1 MKKEL
6 QLLFVFWLLFVTA
19 SLQAQDI
26 IIEDGSIQQCSGIFY
41 DSGGLDE
48 DYNDD
53 DNYTFT
59 ICPEEDG
66 DFIALDFTAFELGE
80 NSTLTIY
87 NSNNTDGE
95 VFAEFTGT
103 TSPGEIKATTEALT
117 ETTSATGCLTIVFE
131 ANGDVGPGWEA
142 EVSCISNDVFYDQ
155 PQSTGVYT
163 QCTGM
168 FYDNGGPNNGY
179 IDSGVQVFTFC
190 SDDPDLVTQLVF
202 TQFLT
207 SANDVMSI
215 YDGSSTSAPLI
226 GEYNAG
232 ISPGTVMAS
241 ALNESGCL
249 TIEFA
254 PDGIPSPVF
263 GWQAQINCV
272 EPCQLIEL
280 EELTVEP
287 SLPGTN
293 GANYDV
299 AVNEAIDFVAD
310 VSFEESGEDAT
321 YEWNFDDGTTAD
333 GLEVTH
339 TFNSEGSY
347 SVELTITDSEGCPL
361 VIEFEVQVQF
371 YAVEVDQ
378 NTYTVPELVENVLIN
393 NDCAQISN
401 ITWRSGNA
409 QGTNNGIGYFNYNN
423 SSFPMEEGVVLYS
436 GNVNEVPG
444 PETGTQSSGGWNGD
458 SDLDDLIDEIEGNG
472 PASNDATLIEFDFL
486 TFADEIS
493 FNFLFSSDEYGGFQC
508 QYSDPFGFFLTDED
522 GNTQNIALVP
532 GTTTPVAVT
541 TVRNPDFDCLSGGP
555 CGSIPP
561 NPQFFDTYFGN
572 GCGNVGADPNTAPI
586 NSRGYTK
593 IMTANSAVIPGE
605 TYHIKLVIG
614 DRGDSSYNSA
624 VFLEAGSFNI
634 GEIDLGGDIAET
646 SPRAECLG
654 DVVILDL
661 DLTII
666 EGVEITWYKDGVL
679 IPGENGTTLQVT
691 EPGDYTA
698 EFVYDPDGDGVSDCA
713 NEDTV
718 TVEFLPTPI
727 VDGQAPNDL
736 FACTSGGESQNFDL
750 LELNEQ
756 VLNGQD
762 PEDFEITYYESSEAA
777 EDRVN
782 PITNPEE
789 YEVSPDC
796 MDLFVRIEGVVEGNF
811 TECYS
816 VYQFEVCVG
825 DLNVGTTEDLY
836 ACDLDDDGI
845 GEFDLTEN
853 DEAALEGLSN
863 PDLFQVTYYESQ
875 ENAEEGID
883 PITEPTTYENV
894 NNNPQEIFVRIEN
907 TEDEDCVATNG
918 SFFVEALTSNAYE
931 VEDMEDCGNG
941 VDAVF
946 FDLSQNTPQA
956 LGEQTTDNYI
966 INYFESEEDA
976 ENNEDEITNT
986 SNYPLVD
993 NGEYEIYIRVDNNLL
1008 EECYNITSFTV
1019 TLNTVTIGDLSNS
1032 NLESCDG
1039 DNDGDGEFDLT
1050 QNNAVV
1056 LDGQEASDY
1065 TVTYYDSQASADAGQ
1080 SEAIPN
1086 PTNYSNVLSNPQEVF
1101 VRVESNNNSNCY
1113 ETGSFFIES
1122 FESGAANEPNDLYL
1136 CDNGVSGNTVD
1147 LTVNTPV
1154 VLGDQSLD
1162 DFNIRYYETL
1172 ASADLGGAGITNTT
1186 SYEPLEDGQEIFVR
1200 IENAERPNC
1209 YNTTVFEIEVATVVI
1224 GEVSDKEECDN
1235 GNTGEATFDLT
1246 QSNIEALAGQS
1257 AGSYTVSYYA
1267 GESSL
1272 DNDSPILDPTS
1283 YVNGSNPE
1291 EIFFKVSPN
1300 SSPGCY
1306 LTSSFMI
1313 EATPSAEIFD
1323 PSPLIACDNDNDG
1336 IHTQFMLTDRDQEVT
1351 GGNDGV
1357 SVSYHP
1363 TQLDAENGVN
1373 AFESPYANV
1382 SPYNQTVYVRAVD
1395 NTNGCVQTT
1404 TLELEVYDRPVIV
1417 EPEGLSVCD
1426 ENSDGQAYFDLTT
1439 VSEEVLDGLDP
1450 GVYQVSYHS
1459 SEVDALAGSP
1469 SIPGPGGYLSTGGE
1483 VWVRVEDTG
1492 TPTGCHSVVPLLL
1505 EVAPL
1510 PEPVQPSPL
1519 ESCDDL
1525 ASGSDTDGRSIFDLT
1540 SKEGELTGGNNA
1552 WTVLWYEDQAS
1563 LDAGDPIAVPSA
1575 YTNTNEVDY
1584 AQQTLLAE
1592 VTGPNGCSAVT
1603 TLTLTVNPLPSPT
1616 PSADLEVYQECD
1628 SDNDGFSEFDL
1639 ESLET
1644 LIANGEDNVEI
1655 TYHPTA
1661 SSADLGVDAI
1671 TDVSNY
1677 GNTNPWEQVIYA
1689 RSTNTITGCHRYVSL
1704 TLEVV
1709 PLPEIDMAS
1718 GDLDLFICDGNG
1730 DGNAFFD
1737 LTQNSGAIYG
1747 AQSPDDYQLGYY
1759 ESLEGAEAGGGLD
1772 LIGTP
1777 TAYPNQ
1783 GESPLT
1789 VWVRLE
1795 DIATGCYRTASFELE
1810 VGVDPLIMNPT
1821 GLFACDD
1828 SAQGP
1833 TDGIGLFDLT
1843 EATPEVTG
1851 GDSTLSVSYYA
1862 SESDRDA
1869 DIPIE
1874 DPSAYEVDAD
1884 EPVTVYL
1891 TVTGG
1896 NSCTSHTNLTLT
1908 VTPNPSIAEELPAI
1922 EQCDEDNDGVVA
1934 FDLSA
1939 ATDGILNGEDG
1950 VSITYHT
1957 TLSNAKLGVDAIE
1970 DESSYTTVNDDS
1982 QTIYVRAENDETGCY
1997 TVRALELVTIAS
2009 PEIQGELEDL
2019 YICDGDDNNGI
2030 GVFDLTENEDNIFG
2044 DADTSNLEITYHTS
2058 EGGAISGTG
2067 AIAVPT
2073 HYTNE
2078 FNGQVIYVR
2087 LANTQTGCIDGFFL
2101 PGDNSFTL
2109 NVNSLPELTHPS
2121 GLQLCNQD
2129 DSGEPYPMEVFDLT
2143 VKEEE
2148 IFGGPVPSDFSFSY
2162 YAGEPDYQAGVA
2174 IADPTA
2180 YENEENPQTIYVEVT
2195 HNVGEGEGSTACSAV
2210 ETLTITVL
2218 PMPSPSETDPDVLRM
2233 TACDDTNDGV
2243 AQSPFDLTLNGD
2255 LISQGEPVQ
2264 VSYYRT
2270 AEAAENEDAVE
2281 LIGDPGA
2288 YVNEPSYNEVD
2299 ASGNPTNV
2307 QVIYARVDSDIPG
2320 NFCYVVVPF
2329 ELVVQ
2334 PAPVLNTSVDGL
2346 DFGYS
2351 LCSDNAGSG
2360 TGSFY
2365 AEDVAGSVY
2374 DYDDVTFNPGI
2385 LVPLLDPGTATNGSI
2400 GDYTV
2405 SIHFTADGAV
2415 NGTGEVPPGYIA
2427 SDGDVFYIQL
2437 THDLTGC
2444 GITDQALIG
2453 VLHIK
2458 VEPRPGIA
2466 EDAVLSIM
2474 ACSDNEGG
2482 NTATVDLQDFDGAI
2496 DNNGTPNTEVY
2507 YYASETDYENG
2518 VRIAAT
2524 DEPAYLASDG
2534 DVIYAEVVDTT
2545 TYCNSTG
2552 VVMIPVSV
2560 GTRPSVDISSYNGM
2574 YICSDSDP
2582 STPVDGGDYTPL
2594 VIDTGMDGEGYTFEW
2609 RYNDILIAGEDGP
2622 SISVGGGSGNPLQ
2635 DGEYSVIAFDLNT
2648 IDGTGGNCGSNPDT
2662 IVILGSNPPEFEVA
2676 PTSIGFEGEH
2686 SLRVYNVS
2694 GNGDYEF
2701 SVDNGPWSVMP
2712 SSGILD
2718 FDGLSAGVHTVYGR
2732 DRNGCGTTES
2742 RAVSF
2747 IDFPPFFTPN
2757 GDGYND
2763 TWNIIGLDT
2772 DLNRGARI
2780 YIFDRYGKL
2789 LKQLSPSS
2797 PGWDGTYNGSPLPSG
2812 DYWFSVEYLE
2822 PGVPTAS
2829 GAIGVPRPTTFK
2841 NHFTMKR

>member
-1 MKKEL
+1 MKKIIL
-6 QLLFVFWLLFVTA
+6 LVFAIFPMLLF
-19 SLQAQDI
+19 SQDI
-26 IIEDGSIQQCSGIFY
+26 NMGDQTSAVQCSGMFY
-41 DSGGLDE
+41 DSGGPAGI
-48 DYNDD
+48 YNETPSTI
-53 DNYTFT
+53 TF
-59 ICPEEDG
+59 CPENDTEVV
-66 DFIALDFTAFELGE
+66 
-80 NSTLTIY
+80 TL
-87 NSNNTDGE
+87 N
-95 VFAEFTGT
+95 F
-103 TSPGEIKATTEALT
+103 
-117 ETTSATGCLTIVFE
+117 
-131 ANGDVGPGWEA
+131 
-142 EVSCISNDVFYDQ
+142 Q
-155 PQSTGVYT
+155 
-163 QCTGM
+163 
-168 FYDNGGPNNGY
+168 
-179 IDSGVQVFTFC
+179 
-190 SDDPDLVTQLVF
+190 
-202 TQFLT
+202 QFLV
-207 SANDVMSI
+207 SGSDFLII
-215 YDGSSTSAPLI
+215 YDGDST
-226 GEYNAG
+226 NASQLG
-232 ISPGTVMAS
+232 QYTGDFSPGFVIPS
-241 ALNESGCL
+241 ISNESGCL
-249 TIEFA
+249 TVEWVPNGEVSPLPGWSAEIGCQQECQSIVA
-254 PDGIPSPVF
+254 SISATNVPEVEPDVF
-263 GWQAQINCV
+263 GTCV
-272 EPCQLIEL
+272 SQ
-280 EELTVEP
+280 
-287 SLPGTN
+287 
-293 GANYDV
+293 GAV
-299 AVNEAIDFVAD
+299 DFVGSATFSNGID
-310 VSFEESGEDAT
+310 ENAT
-321 YEWNFDDGTTAD
+321 YEWDFGNGQTASGTNVTATYSAAGLYFVTLEVKDEPNCPGNTVQAKVQVALEPEYNSSVSSNVLCEGESVILQGEITPVEYQQQVAPPITGTTFLPDGSGISYETCITVDVFQEGEIIETAEDLLNIYLNIEHSYTGDLDISITAPNGVEVFLFTQAGGSNYFGEPIDNDANLNPGVGYDYYFSESASATMAASFLGGGQSLPAGSYLPVGQFSDLIGTPLNGEWCITVTDNIGSDNGYIFEWGLNFDPNIIPPESQFTPTIVSEYWENYQGEGAD
-333 GLEVTH
+333 
-339 TFNSEGSY
+339 
-347 SVELTITDSEGCPL
+347 VELTPPPGVHCYIFHMEDDYGC
-361 VIEFEVQVQF
+361 E
-371 YAVEVDQ
+371 Y
-378 NTYTVPELVENVLIN
+378 
-393 NDCAQISN
+393 
-401 ITWRSGNA
+401 
-409 QGTNNGIGYFNYNN
+409 
-423 SSFPMEEGVVLYS
+423 
-436 GNVNEVPG
+436 
-444 PETGTQSSGGWNGD
+444 
-458 SDLDDLIDEIEGNG
+458 DE
-472 PASNDATLIEFDFL
+472 
-486 TFADEIS
+486 
-493 FNFLFSSDEYGGFQC
+493 
-508 QYSDPFGFFLTDED
+508 
-522 GNTQNIALVP
+522 
-532 GTTTPVAVT
+532 
-541 TVRNPDFDCLSGGP
+541 
-555 CGSIPP
+555 
-561 NPQFFDTYFGN
+561 
-572 GCGNVGADPNTAPI
+572 
-586 NSRGYTK
+586 
-593 IMTANSAVIPGE
+593 
-605 TYHIKLVIG
+605 
-614 DRGDSSYNSA
+614 
-624 VFLEAGSFNI
+624 
-634 GEIDLGGDIAET
+634 
-646 SPRAECLG
+646 
-654 DVVILDL
+654 
-661 DLTII
+661 
-666 EGVEITWYKDGVL
+666 
-679 IPGENGTTLQVT
+679 
-691 EPGDYTA
+691 
-698 EFVYDPDGDGVSDCA
+698 
-713 NEDTV
+713 
-718 TVEFLPTPI
+718 
-727 VDGQAPNDL
+727 
-736 FACTSGGESQNFDL
+736 
-750 LELNEQ
+750 
-756 VLNGQD
+756 
-762 PEDFEITYYESSEAA
+762 
-777 EDRVN
+777 
-782 PITNPEE
+782 
-789 YEVSPDC
+789 
-796 MDLFVRIEGVVEGNF
+796 
-811 TECYS
+811 
-816 VYQFEVCVG
+816 EVCITVYEMPEVNNI
-825 DLNVGTTEDLY
+825 DQ
-836 ACDLDDDGI
+836 LDYQDCFSPGQTSI
-845 GEFDLTEN
+845 VFDLTEKN
-853 DEAALEGLSN
+853 DLVIGEQDESQFSVFYYESQSDAEIGADTSITSYEVTAEGDYTLYVRIENDDNTSCYSIEPFTISVGETTIATPPSQEECDDDLDGQSVFNLTEDEDITLDGQN
-863 PDLFQVTYYESQ
+863 PNNYSVSYYESQ
-875 ENAEEGID
+875 EAADEGDLSEAIPNPDTYSISNGNHIIYVRVGNNSNPDCYLTTSFEVVGYFPGIVNSMEPMEDCFENLTDAFYDLEENTAAILGNQDPDNFEVSYHTTPENAENDIEDIAD
-883 PITEPTTYENV
+883 TQNYNPASEN
-894 NNNPQEIFVRIEN
+894 ETIYVRIEN
-907 TEDEDCVATNG
+907 TNNTDCYNTG
-918 SFFVEALTSNAYE
+918 SFE
-931 VEDMEDCGNG
+931 V
-941 VDAVF
+941 
-946 FDLSQNTPQA
+946 NTT
-956 LGEQTTDNYI
+956 L
-966 INYFESEEDA
+966 
-976 ENNEDEITNT
+976 
-986 SNYPLVD
+986 
-993 NGEYEIYIRVDNNLL
+993 IR
-1008 EECYNITSFTV
+1008 
-1019 TLNTVTIGDLSNS
+1019 IGDLSNS

-1050 QNNAVV
+1050 QNNAAA

-1351 GGNDGV
+1351 GGNDGLG
-1357 SVSYHP
+1357 VSYHP

-2466 EDAVLSIM
+2466 EDAVLSIT
-2474 ACSDNEGG
+2474 ACSDNEGE

>member
-1 MKKEL
+1 MKNYYLSILVLIFTICNEVVL
-6 QLLFVFWLLFVTA
+6 
-19 SLQAQDI
+19 AQDI
-26 IIEDGSIQQCSGIFY
+26 LIGDTEYIETCSG
-41 DSGGLDE
+41 
-48 DYNDD
+48 N
-53 DNYTFT
+53 
-59 ICPEEDG
+59 
-66 DFIALDFTAFELGE
+66 
-80 NSTLTIY
+80 
-87 NSNNTDGE
+87 
-95 VFAEFTGT
+95 
-103 TSPGEIKATTEALT
+103 
-117 ETTSATGCLTIVFE
+117 
-131 ANGDVGPGWEA
+131 
-142 EVSCISNDVFYDQ
+142 
-155 PQSTGVYT
+155 
-163 QCTGM
+163 
-168 FYDNGGPNNGY
+168 FYDNGGASNMYNDNG
-179 IDSGVQVFTFC
+179 GVPQVITICADGDQRIQVDF
-190 SDDPDLVTQLVF
+190 SL
-202 TQFLT
+202 FLMA
-207 SANDVMSI
+207 SNPGDYLYI
-215 YDGSSTSAPLI
+215 YDGDNTNAPLI
-226 GEYNAG
+226 GEYTG
-232 ISPGTVMAS
+232 GVSPGTVTAGGNNPSGCITFEFIGDGSISPLPGWEAEISCLPLCSQSDIDITGITPSIYSNLVYETYYGQTLSFSGEETLLDTSEGEITYTWDFGNNVVLNGLNVNYTYDSSGTYTVTLIAEQNGCQYQDSVTVEVIDNNDFSLYQQFNGKYDFTAIGNTLNMGWNGSFMNCTPLTSSSAS
-241 ALNESGCL
+241 LSLNPGQTVEAAYLYWAGAGTGDFEVSLNGEAITSERNFSAVIQTTANYNVFGAFANVTDIVMSTGNGLYTFSDIDLQDGFTANCSNGLNFGGWSIIIVYEDPSLDYNQVGIYDGFQFVSSNNPDLDISLSNFEVIDTEGAKIGFLAWEGDVSTAINEELNFNGIALSNSLNESDNAFNGTNSYTGETNVYCMDL
-249 TIEFA
+249 DFYDISNYINIGDTNATVNLHTGQDAVIVHNIAMVINSEL
-254 PDGIPSPVF
+254 PDATVEIDDITGDEICGNDEMEVQFTVYNTNSTKALAANTPIKIYLNGEEITSVNPLSTQNEIPIDGSENQTVTFTIPSEIAP
-263 GWQAQINCV
+263 NPS
-272 EPCQLIEL
+272 EPDYILNI
-280 EELTVEP
+280 
-287 SLPGTN
+287 
-293 GANYDV
+293 
-299 AVNEAIDFVAD
+299 
-310 VSFEESGEDAT
+310 
-321 YEWNFDDGTTAD
+321 
-333 GLEVTH
+333 
-339 TFNSEGSY
+339 
-347 SVELTITDSEGCPL
+347 SVDP
-361 VIEFEVQVQF
+361 
-371 YAVEVDQ
+371 D
-378 NTYTVPELVENVLIN
+378 
-393 NDCAQISN
+393 
-401 ITWRSGNA
+401 
-409 QGTNNGIGYFNYNN
+409 
-423 SSFPMEEGVVLYS
+423 
-436 GNVNEVPG
+436 NEVPETDDDNNVYTEELNLTNTIQL
-444 PETGTQSSGGWNGD
+444 PENTLLNSCEDVNGM
-458 SDLDDLIDEIEGNG
+458 
-472 PASNDATLIEFDFL
+472 
-486 TFADEIS
+486 
-493 FNFLFSSDEYGGFQC
+493 
-508 QYSDPFGFFLTDED
+508 
-522 GNTQNIALVP
+522 
-532 GTTTPVAVT
+532 AV
-541 TVRNPDFDCLSGGP
+541 
-555 CGSIPP
+555 
-561 NPQFFDTYFGN
+561 Y
-572 GCGNVGADPNTAPI
+572 
-586 NSRGYTK
+586 
-593 IMTANSAVIPGE
+593 
-605 TYHIKLVIG
+605 
-614 DRGDSSYNSA
+614 
-624 VFLEAGSFNI
+624 
-634 GEIDLGGDIAET
+634 
-646 SPRAECLG
+646 
-654 DVVILDL
+654 

-666 EGVEITWYKDGVL
+666 ESG
-679 IPGENGTTLQVT
+679 
-691 EPGDYTA
+691 
-698 EFVYDPDGDGVSDCA
+698 
-713 NEDTV
+713 
-718 TVEFLPTPI
+718 LPTQYTTTFYPTE
-727 VDGQAPNDL
+727 NDL
-736 FACTSGGESQNFDL
+736 NNNTNIIDNTSAYITSDDAVFLAISLEECFDFVQITLESYATPQIIEVQDIELCDSGQSTILFDL
-750 LELNEQ
+750 TQNTPLALGGQSGEQFMISYYETEAGAQLGEDPISDTEEYEILGSSQTIYIRIENVDHPECYEISEFEISLNEIQ
-756 VLNGQD
+756 IGAAANLQECSPNEIAIFDLTQNTGPVLNGQD
-762 PEDFEITYYESSEAA
+762 PNEYSVIYYE
-777 EDRVN
+777 
-782 PITNPEE
+782 
-789 YEVSPDC
+789 
-796 MDLFVRIEGVVEGNF
+796 
-811 TECYS
+811 
-816 VYQFEVCVG
+816 
-825 DLNVGTTEDLY
+825 
-836 ACDLDDDGI
+836 
-845 GEFDLTEN
+845 
-853 DEAALEGLSN
+853 
-863 PDLFQVTYYESQ
+863 
-875 ENAEEGID
+875 
-883 PITEPTTYENV
+883 
-894 NNNPQEIFVRIEN
+894 
-907 TEDEDCVATNG
+907 
-918 SFFVEALTSNAYE
+918 
-931 VEDMEDCGNG
+931 
-941 VDAVF
+941 
-946 FDLSQNTPQA
+946 
-956 LGEQTTDNYI
+956 
-966 INYFESEEDA
+966 
-976 ENNEDEITNT
+976 
-986 SNYPLVD
+986 
-993 NGEYEIYIRVDNNLL
+993 
-1008 EECYNITSFTV
+1008 
-1019 TLNTVTIGDLSNS
+1019 
-1032 NLESCDG
+1032 
-1039 DNDGDGEFDLT
+1039 
-1050 QNNAVV
+1050 
-1056 LDGQEASDY
+1056 
-1065 TVTYYDSQASADAGQ
+1065 
-1080 SEAIPN
+1080 
-1086 PTNYSNVLSNPQEVF
+1086 
-1101 VRVESNNNSNCY
+1101 
-1113 ETGSFFIES
+1113 
-1122 FESGAANEPNDLYL
+1122 
-1136 CDNGVSGNTVD
+1136 
-1147 LTVNTPV
+1147 
-1154 VLGDQSLD
+1154 DQ
-1162 DFNIRYYETL
+1162 
-1172 ASADLGGAGITNTT
+1172 ASADLGTSSAINTPSNYAST
-1186 SYEPLEDGQEIFVR
+1186 SSLQEIFLRIQNDANPDCYLTSSFMIETFLDGSQLNSPQPIYGCDNGVDDSTVNLNQNTVVISEGENNSEAFNISYYETLIAAEDGVGEIIDTENYNPLNNSQVIYVR
-1200 IENAERPNC
+1200 IENNLSENC
-1209 YNTTVFEIEVATVVI
+1209 FTILEFDIEITSVEI
-1224 GEVSDKEECDN
+1224 GEVSNKFTCQEE
-1235 GNTGEATFDLT
+1235 GSQFGTFDLT

-1257 AGSYTVSYYA
+1257 AGLYTVSYYA

-1351 GGNDGV
+1351 GGNDGLG
-1357 SVSYHP
+1357 VSYHP

-2365 AEDVAGSVY
+2365 GEDVAGSVY
-2374 DYDDVTFNPGI
+2374 DYDAVTFNPSI

-2466 EDAVLSIM
+2466 EDAVLSIT
-2474 ACSDNEGG
+2474 ACSDNEGE

>member
-1 MKKEL
+1 MKKIL
-6 QLLFVFWLLFVTA
+6 LLFTLFLYSTIFY
-19 SLQAQDI
+19 SQNYNIGEEPLI
-26 IIEDGSIQQCSGIFY
+26 NTCSGSFY
-41 DSGGLDE
+41 DTGGPSGFTISE
-48 DYNDD
+48 DIQI
-53 DNYTFT
+53 TT
-59 ICPEEDG
+59 ICPDTDMNIQLVFDSFLTSGNDILYVYDG
-66 DFIALDFTAFELGE
+66 DNVNAPLIDSFSASQSTPFTISVGE
-80 NSTLTIY
+80 QNS
-87 NSNNTDGE
+87 
-95 VFAEFTGT
+95 
-103 TSPGEIKATTEALT
+103 
-117 ETTSATGCLTIVFE
+117 TGCLTFE
-131 ANGDVGPGWEA
+131 YVPDGQPSPLPGWEA
-142 EVSCISNDVFYDQ
+142 EISCVVPCQNIDPAITSVSPSELIDDTYTVDVFVEINFNAEVIFENSDENAIYSWDFGDGDSGNGLEVSHTYSQ
-155 PQSTGVYT
+155 LGTFTVELEVTDANNCTSTISIPLEVIFNENEGDCVITTINPDFEEPVIPQSGWPSFQNDSNVPGWQTTATDSTIEIWPNSSNGGAINAYSGNQYIELNANETSGVYQDFNT
-163 QCTGM
+163 PIEG
-168 FYDNGGPNNGY
+168 
-179 IDSGVQVFTFC
+179 
-190 SDDPDLVTQLVF
+190 
-202 TQFLT
+202 TQFYF
-207 SANDVMSI
+207 SFAHAARNQ
-215 YDGSSTSAPLI
+215 AP
-226 GEYNAG
+226 
-232 ISPGTVMAS
+232 
-241 ALNESGCL
+241 
-249 TIEFA
+249 
-254 PDGIPSPVF
+254 
-263 GWQAQINCV
+263 
-272 EPCQLIEL
+272 
-280 EELTVEP
+280 
-287 SLPGTN
+287 
-293 GANYDV
+293 
-299 AVNEAIDFVAD
+299 
-310 VSFEESGEDAT
+310 SGEDVVGVFAGAPNGNLTLIAQYSSSVNEGWDVKVGT
-321 YEWNFDDGTTAD
+321 YIVPTGQTSTRFEFRAISTASGNNTVGNFLDDIHFTANSGIITQDPYTVSCTNTITLEAIGSGIWIADPDNPSPTIIESPNSGTTTIT
-333 GLEVTH
+333 GLNNLGDYIYTWTNEYCEESITIQVIGGDL
-339 TFNSEGSY
+339 S
-347 SVELTITDSEGCPL
+347 LITDSIDILGNCDNDGINSQTYDLTQTITQFTENPQDYSISYYETETGAQTENNSELINDPENYSFSNDTPYSL
-361 VIEFEVQVQF
+361 YIRIEEDDNCYQIAEINAIIYTEPEIENLSSLQDCFENLTDAFYDLEENTAAILGNQDPDNFEVS
-371 YAVEVDQ
+371 YH
-378 NTYTVPELVENVLIN
+378 
-393 NDCAQISN
+393 
-401 ITWRSGNA
+401 
-409 QGTNNGIGYFNYNN
+409 
-423 SSFPMEEGVVLYS
+423 
-436 GNVNEVPG
+436 
-444 PETGTQSSGGWNGD
+444 
-458 SDLDDLIDEIEGNG
+458 
-472 PASNDATLIEFDFL
+472 
-486 TFADEIS
+486 
-493 FNFLFSSDEYGGFQC
+493 
-508 QYSDPFGFFLTDED
+508 
-522 GNTQNIALVP
+522 
-532 GTTTPVAVT
+532 TTP
-541 TVRNPDFDCLSGGP
+541 
-555 CGSIPP
+555 
-561 NPQFFDTYFGN
+561 
-572 GCGNVGADPNTAPI
+572 
-586 NSRGYTK
+586 
-593 IMTANSAVIPGE
+593 
-605 TYHIKLVIG
+605 
-614 DRGDSSYNSA
+614 
-624 VFLEAGSFNI
+624 
-634 GEIDLGGDIAET
+634 
-646 SPRAECLG
+646 
-654 DVVILDL
+654 
-661 DLTII
+661 
-666 EGVEITWYKDGVL
+666 
-679 IPGENGTTLQVT
+679 
-691 EPGDYTA
+691 
-698 EFVYDPDGDGVSDCA
+698 
-713 NEDTV
+713 
-718 TVEFLPTPI
+718 
-727 VDGQAPNDL
+727 
-736 FACTSGGESQNFDL
+736 
-750 LELNEQ
+750 
-756 VLNGQD
+756 
-762 PEDFEITYYESSEAA
+762 
-777 EDRVN
+777 
-782 PITNPEE
+782 
-789 YEVSPDC
+789 
-796 MDLFVRIEGVVEGNF
+796 
-811 TECYS
+811 
-816 VYQFEVCVG
+816 
-825 DLNVGTTEDLY
+825 
-836 ACDLDDDGI
+836 
-845 GEFDLTEN
+845 
-853 DEAALEGLSN
+853 
-863 PDLFQVTYYESQ
+863 
-875 ENAEEGID
+875 ENAENDIEDIAD
-883 PITEPTTYENV
+883 TQNYNPASEN
-894 NNNPQEIFVRIEN
+894 ETIYVRIEN
-907 TEDEDCVATNG
+907 TNNTDCYNTG
-918 SFFVEALTSNAYE
+918 SFE
-931 VEDMEDCGNG
+931 V
-941 VDAVF
+941 
-946 FDLSQNTPQA
+946 NTT
-956 LGEQTTDNYI
+956 L
-966 INYFESEEDA
+966 
-976 ENNEDEITNT
+976 
-986 SNYPLVD
+986 
-993 NGEYEIYIRVDNNLL
+993 IR
-1008 EECYNITSFTV
+1008 
-1019 TLNTVTIGDLSNS
+1019 IGDLSNS

-1050 QNNAVV
+1050 QNNAAA

-1351 GGNDGV
+1351 GGNDGLG
-1357 SVSYHP
+1357 VSYHP

-1395 NTNGCVQTT
+1395 NNNGCVQTT

-1997 TVRALELVTIAS
+1997 TVRTLELVTIAS

-2482 NTATVDLQDFDGAI
+2482 NTATVDLQDFDVAI
-2496 DNNGTPNTEVY
+2496 DNNGTPDTEVY

-2518 VRIAAT
+2518 VRIPET
-2524 DEPAYLASDG
+2524 QEPVYLTSDG

-2822 PGVPTAS
+2822 PGVPAED
-2829 GAIGVPRPTTFK
+2829 GGIGEPRPTTFK